1 MNDQI
6 QKLMK
11 TLDISEAEAKEI
23 LAYDDDVDKGK
34 KTEFDLTPEQEKD
47 IRKYRQADRKPTVY
61 DFKTKRERKPDFEKQ
76 QIITEIADFLSEK
89 DDYDVSIIKK
99 EREISL
105 IIGSNNYSIT
115 LTKHRP
121 PKK

>member
-1 MNDQI
+1 MNEQI

-11 TLDISEAEAKEI
+11 TLDISEAEAREI
-23 LAYDDDVDKGK
+23 LTYDEDVNKGK
-34 KTEFDLTPEQEKD
+34 KTEYDLTPEQEKNT
-47 IRKYRQADRKPTVY
+47 RKFRQAERKHTTY
-61 DFKTKRERKPDFEKQ
+61 NFAKRERKPDFEKQ
-76 QIITEIADFLSEK
+76 DIINEIADFLSEK
-89 DDYDVSIIKK
+89 DDYDVSILNK

>member
-34 KTEFDLTPEQEKD
+34 KTEFDLTPEQERD
-47 IRKYRQADRKPTVY
+47 TRKYRQADRKPTVY

-76 QIITEIADFLSEK
+76 QIIAEIADFLSEK
-89 DDYDVSIIKK
+89 DDYDVSIVKK

>member
-11 TLDISEAEAKEI
+11 TLDISEVEAREI
-23 LAYDDDVDKGK
+23 LAYDEDVDKGK
-34 KTEFDLTPEQEKD
+34 KTEFDLTPEQEKST
-47 IRKYRQADRKPTVY
+47 RKYRQAERKQTAY
-61 DFKTKRERKPDFEKQ
+61 NFTKRERKPDLEKR
-76 QIITEIADFLSEK
+76 QIIEEIANFLSEK
-89 DDYDVSIIKK
+89 DGFDVSIIKK

-105 IIGSNNYSIT
+105 IVGSNDYSIT
-115 LTKHRP
+115 LIKHRP

>member
-11 TLDISEAEAKEI
+11 TLDISEVEAREI
-23 LAYDDDVDKGK
+23 LAYDEDVDKGK
-34 KTEFDLTPEQEKD
+34 KTEFDLTPEQEKST
-47 IRKYRQADRKPTVY
+47 RKYRQAERKQTAY
-61 DFKTKRERKPDFEKQ
+61 NFTKRERKPDLEKR
-76 QIITEIADFLSEK
+76 QIIEEIADFLSEK
-89 DDYDVSIIKK
+89 DGFDVSIIKK

-105 IIGSNNYSIT
+105 IIGSNDYSIT
-115 LTKHRP
+115 LIKHRP

>member
-11 TLDISEAEAKEI
+11 TLNISEVEAREI
-23 LAYDDDVDKGK
+23 LAYDEDVDKGK
-34 KTEFDLTPEQEKD
+34 KTEFDLTPEQEKST
-47 IRKYRQADRKPTVY
+47 RKYRQAERKQTAY
-61 DFKTKRERKPDFEKQ
+61 NFTKRERKPDLEKR
-76 QIITEIADFLSEK
+76 QIIEEIANFLSEK
-89 DDYDVSIIKK
+89 DGFDVSIIKK

-105 IIGSNNYSIT
+105 IVGSNDYSIT
-115 LTKHRP
+115 LIKHRP

>member
-1 MNDQI
+1 MNEQI

-11 TLDISEAEAKEI
+11 TLDISEAEAREI
-23 LAYDDDVDKGK
+23 LTYDEDVDKGK
-34 KTEFDLTPEQEKD
+34 KTEYDLTPEQEKNT
-47 IRKYRQADRKPTVY
+47 RKFRQAERKPTAY
-61 DFKTKRERKPDFEKQ
+61 NFAKRERKPDFEKQ
-76 QIITEIADFLSEK
+76 NIINEIADFLSENN
-89 DDYDVSIIKK
+89 DYDVSILNK

>member
-11 TLDISEAEAKEI
+11 TLDISEVEAREI
-23 LAYDDDVDKGK
+23 LAYDEDVDKGK
-34 KTEFDLTPEQEKD
+34 KTEFDLTPEQEKST
-47 IRKYRQADRKPTVY
+47 RKYRQAERKQTAY
-61 DFKTKRERKPDFEKQ
+61 NFTKRERKPDLEKR
-76 QIITEIADFLSEK
+76 QIIEEIANFLSEK
-89 DDYDVSIIKK
+89 DDFDVSIIKK

-105 IIGSNNYSIT
+105 IVGSNDYSIT
-115 LTKHRP
+115 LIKHRQ

>member
-11 TLDISEAEAKEI
+11 TLDISEVEAREI
-23 LAYDDDVDKGK
+23 LAYDEDVDKGK
-34 KTEFDLTPEQEKD
+34 KTEFDLTPEQEKST
-47 IRKYRQADRKPTVY
+47 RKYRQAERKQTAY
-61 DFKTKRERKPDFEKQ
+61 NFTKRERKPDLEKR
-76 QIITEIADFLSEK
+76 QIIEEIANFLSEK
-89 DDYDVSIIKK
+89 DDFDVSIIKK

-105 IIGSNNYSIT
+105 IVGSNDYSIT
-115 LTKHRP
+115 LIKHRP